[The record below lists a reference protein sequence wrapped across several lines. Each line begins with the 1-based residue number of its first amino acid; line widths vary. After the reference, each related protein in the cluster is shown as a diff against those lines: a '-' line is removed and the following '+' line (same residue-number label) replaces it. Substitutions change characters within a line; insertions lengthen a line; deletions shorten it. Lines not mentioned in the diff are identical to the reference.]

1 MIKLKD
7 ILKEAKGDE
16 LHPDTFNNE
25 KAVEKMFYKEWI
37 PWTTKEKRGAKI
49 VYKLAMWNV
58 GYYHLKNKT
67 LIWNPQS
74 ARPKDEDCEENLK
87 EMHLNTKYAKC

>member
-1 MIKLKD
+1 MIKLQD
-7 ILKEAKGDE
+7 ILLEAKGDVT
-16 LHPDTFNNE
+16 HPNTFSNE

-49 VYKLAMWNV
+49 VYKLGMWIV
-58 GYYHLKNKT
+58 GYYHLKYKT

-74 ARPKDEDCEENLK
+74 ARPNEDDCEENLK